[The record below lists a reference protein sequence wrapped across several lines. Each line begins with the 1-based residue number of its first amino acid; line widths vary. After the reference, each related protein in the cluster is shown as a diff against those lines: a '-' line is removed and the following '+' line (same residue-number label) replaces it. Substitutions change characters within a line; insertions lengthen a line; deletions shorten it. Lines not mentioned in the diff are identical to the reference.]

1 MTRLVLNKHLLLFLF
16 FFALC
21 IKAHTA
27 PPQEQPIKVLVIFD
41 VSKSMIAQ
49 YESGTRMEAAKNMA
63 YTIID
68 SLSMKSNLQ
77 IALRA
82 YGASVPYPP
91 GNCTDSKLIFNF
103 EPANGSKIKEY
114 ISTLRPTGIT
124 PIAYSLE
131 QAIGDFKDPNSKN
144 FIIIITDGIEECG
157 GNICQVAI
165 KLREKNI
172 VLRPFIVG
180 IGLSEEQSR
189 EFECVGTYFDANK
202 ENTFSRLSNIIITQ
216 ILNPTSAQV
225 NLLDKSGKPSETNI
239 AMILYDLKDKL
250 PEYSYIHTLDRAG
263 NPDTLYLDVYRKY
276 SVAVNTIPMVKI
288 DTAEQALGKHNT
300 FAVDA
305 AQGELNLRI
314 TSPIP
319 GSEPMCI
326 IRKKGELET
335 LNFQKFNTS
344 LKYLCGEYDLE
355 IMTTPRILMP
365 NVNIPPQGKVL
376 EIPACGQLQIRTAR
390 KIIGAVLMDINGE
403 QVLIESLPSE
413 GITSYNIFLQP
424 GKYTLVYRNFD
435 DKSALSTNR
444 KPFTVGARNFVSLAL

>member
-1 MTRLVLNKHLLLFLF
+1 MTRLIKNFLF
-16 FFALC
+16 FVILSIVLC
-21 IKAHTA
+21 FRANTA
-27 PPQEQPIKVLVIFD
+27 PPQEQPVKVLVIFD
-41 VSKSMIAQ
+41 VSKSMQAT
-49 YESGTRMEAAKNMA
+49 YEQGTRMDAAKNMA

-68 SLSMKSNLQ
+68 SLSQKKNLQ

-82 YGASVPYPP
+82 YGAGVPYPP

-103 EPANGSKIKEY
+103 EPVNGPKIKEY
-114 ISTLRPTGIT
+114 ISTLKPTGIT
-124 PIAYSLE
+124 PIAYSME

-216 ILNPTSAQV
+216 ILNPTSAQI

-250 PEYSYIHTLDRAG
+250 PEYSYIHTLDRVG

-276 SVAVNTIPMVKI
+276 SIAVNTIPMVKI

-305 AQGELNLRI
+305 AQGELNLKI
-314 TSPIP
+314 NSPIP

-326 IRKKGELET
+326 VRKKGSMET

-365 NVNIPPQGKVL
+365 GVTIPPQGKVL
-376 EIPACGQLQIRTAR
+376 DIPASGQLQIRSAR
-390 KIIGAVLMDINGE
+390 KVVGSVLMDVNGE
-403 QVLIESLPSE
+403 QVLIESLPAD
-413 GITSYNIFLQP
+413 GVTSYNIFLQP
-424 GKYTLVYRNFD
+424 GKYTFVYRNSD
-435 DKSALSTNR
+435 DKSALSTIR

>member
-1 MTRLVLNKHLLLFLF
+1 MARLIINKHLLLFLVF
-16 FFALC
+16 FTLC

-41 VSKSMIAQ
+41 VSKSMQAS
-49 YESGTRMEAAKNMA
+49 YEQGTRMDAAKSMA

-68 SLSMKSNLQ
+68 SLSQKKNLQ

-82 YGASVPYPP
+82 YGAVVPYPP

-114 ISTLRPTGIT
+114 ISTLKPTGIT
-124 PIAYSLE
+124 PIAYSME

-216 ILNPTSAQV
+216 ILNPTSAQI

-250 PEYSYIHTLDRAG
+250 PEYSYIHTLDRSG

-276 SVAVNTIPMVKI
+276 SIAISTIPMARI

-305 AQGELNLRI
+305 AQGELNLKI

-335 LNFQKFNTS
+335 LNFQKLNTS

-355 IMTTPRILMP
+355 IMTTPRIFMP

-390 KIIGAVLMDINGE
+390 KIIGSVLMEVNGE
-403 QVLIESLPSE
+403 QILIESLPAD
-413 GITSYNIFLQP
+413 GVTSYNIFLQP
-424 GKYTLVYRNFD
+424 GKYTLVYRNVD

-444 KPFTVGARNFVSLAL
+444 KPFTVGARNFISLAL

>member
-1 MTRLVLNKHLLLFLF
+1 MTRLVLKKHLLLPFL

-21 IKAHTA
+21 LKANTA

-49 YESGTRMEAAKNMA
+49 YEQGSRMDAAKNMA

-68 SLSMKSNLQ
+68 SLSLKTNLQ

-82 YGASVPYPP
+82 YGTSVPYPP

-103 EPANGSKIKEY
+103 DSGNGPKIKEY
-114 ISTLRPTGIT
+114 ISTLKPTGIT

-131 QAIGDFKDPNSKN
+131 QATGDFKDPNSKN

-276 SVAVNTIPMVKI
+276 SIAINTIPMVEI
-288 DTAEQALGKHNT
+288 DTAEQALGKHNA

-305 AQGELNLRI
+305 AQGELSLKIN
-314 TSPIP
+314 SPIP

-326 IRKKGELET
+326 IRKKGSMET

-365 NVNIPPQGKVL
+365 GINLPPQGKVL
-376 EIPACGQLQIRTAR
+376 EIPASGQLQIRTAR
-390 KIIGAVLMDINGE
+390 KVIGSVLMDVNGE
-403 QVLIESLPSE
+403 QVLIESLPAD
-413 GITSYNIFLQP
+413 GVTSYTIFLQP
-424 GKYTLVYRNFD
+424 GKYTLVYRNYD
-435 DKSALSTNR
+435 DKSALSTIR
-444 KPFTVGARNFVSLAL
+444 KPFTVGARNIVSLAL

>member
-1 MTRLVLNKHLLLFLF
+1 MTRLVLKIHLLLTFLL
-16 FFALC
+16 FALC
-21 IKAHTA
+21 LKANTA
-27 PPQEQPIKVLVIFD
+27 PAQELPIKVLVIFD

-49 YESGTRMEAAKNMA
+49 YEQGTRMDAAKSMA

-68 SLSMKSNLQ
+68 SLSQKTNLQ

-82 YGASVPYPP
+82 YGAGVPYPP
-91 GNCTDSKLIFNF
+91 GNCTDSRLIFNF
-103 EPANGSKIKEY
+103 EPNNGAKIKEY
-114 ISTLRPTGIT
+114 ISGLKPTGIT
-124 PIAYSLE
+124 PIAYSME

-216 ILNPTSAQV
+216 ILNPTSAQI
-225 NLLDKSGKPSETNI
+225 NLLDKAGKPSETNI

-276 SVAVNTIPMVKI
+276 SVAISTIPAVKI

-305 AQGELNLRI
+305 AQGELNLKM

-326 IRKKGELET
+326 IRKKGEMET
-335 LNFQKFNTS
+335 LNFQKINTS

-365 NVNIPPQGKVL
+365 GINIPPQGKVL
-376 EIPACGQLQIRTAR
+376 EIPASGQLQIRTGR
-390 KIIGAVLMDINGE
+390 KIIGSVLMDVNGE
-403 QVLIESLPSE
+403 QVLIEALPNE

-424 GKYTLVYRNFD
+424 GKYTLVYRNYD
-435 DKSALSTNR
+435 DKSALSTIR